1 MKYFHV
7 SRKGKTAEKVLC
19 IKKKKKEKENGT
31 LLTKCHVSKMYITER

>member
-19 IKKKKKEKENGT
+19 IKKKKKKNEK
-31 LLTKCHVSKMYITER
+31 KKKTELY

>member
-19 IKKKKKEKENGT
+19 IKKKKKKNEKKKKAE
-31 LLTKCHVSKMYITER
+31 LY

>member
-19 IKKKKKEKENGT
+19 IKKKKMKNEK
-31 LLTKCHVSKMYITER
+31 KKKTELY